1 MGFID
6 KDILPEHEEAWKW
19 VYMSGR
25 DHMDLNV
32 RIMAQWFVQA
42 VLDSI
47 LLFSFGLYAAQYPR
61 GIWDWNGDSADLY
74 VFGTTVYS
82 MMLLAMSFKVAT
94 ITYSWNRVSWF
105 FFLGSLLLYLIFIF
119 SYAAMPVSGSF
130 YNVAVHMTRLAP
142 HWLLVML
149 GASVS
154 VAIDYIVISVKLTLF
169 PTPVDVAVEKSNLLA
184 HSNRSSSSGTCSST
198 SAAASTSAT
207 TSTPALGGLKVAP
220 AMPNTENGGD
230 VENTAA
236 ASDGGPMGEPSLVID
251 GQRDGDED
259 RYAVAKNV

>member
-1 MGFID
+1 VGFFD
-6 KDILPEHEEAWKW
+6 TDILPEHVMAWKW

-32 RIMAQWFVQA
+32 RLMAQWFVQA

-47 LLFSFGLYAAQYPR
+47 LLFCFSLYTAQYSR
-61 GIWDWNGDSADLY
+61 AVWGWDGDTADLY

-94 ITYSWNRVSWF
+94 ITYTWNRISWF

-119 SYAAMPVSGSF
+119 SYAAMPASYTF
-130 YNVAVHMTRLAP
+130 YNVAVHMMRLAP

-154 VAIDYIVISVKLTLF
+154 VAIDYAIIYVKLTFF
-169 PTPVDVAVEKSNLLA
+169 PTPVDVAVEKSNILA
-184 HSNRSSSSGTCSST
+184 HSKPSSRPSSSSA
-198 SAAASTSAT
+198 SASVASGSGR
-207 TSTPALGGLKVAP
+207 PKVAP
-220 AMPNTENGGD
+220 ALPNTENGGG
-230 VENTAA
+230 VEDAA
-236 ASDGGPMGEPSLVID
+236 AAGGGGPMAVPSVD
-251 GQRDGDED
+251 GHRDGEEG
-259 RYAVAKNV
+259 RHAVAKNV